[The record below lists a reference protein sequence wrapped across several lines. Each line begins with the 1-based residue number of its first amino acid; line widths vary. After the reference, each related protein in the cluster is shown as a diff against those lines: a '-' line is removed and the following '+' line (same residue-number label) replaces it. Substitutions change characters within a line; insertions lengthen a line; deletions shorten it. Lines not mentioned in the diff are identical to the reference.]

1 MCLRRSVGIAFLLL
15 LQLSAYGSE
24 SLVPPGATWKY
35 FKGTQEP
42 SDPVSAWRGG
52 DFDDGEWLEGAAG
65 IGFGDDDD
73 ATVLNDMQDNYV
85 SVYLRRTF
93 QVENPGLVPALEL
106 SMDYDDGFVAYLNG
120 TEIAR
125 RRLQG
130 DPVLFNATATSH
142 EAGLAE
148 RFVVSVG
155 LLLPGAN
162 VLAIQG
168 HNVSLQSSDLTVNP
182 SLNCPSGVAL
192 KRYGFSAPAPV
203 GRGGIVDLTLTGSSS
218 FDLSAFSARLI
229 YDPLRLRYVGES
241 FVDTVWED
249 ADFRAVNSTD
259 PENLRVGVVQDT
271 TNTGGFVSRGNNLP
285 FVNLSF
291 EAGVCT
297 GETSV
302 EFGGELGDNVLVE
315 VNAAG
320 HDVLSVEATPGVIL
334 ITGGDRFV
342 RGNAN
347 NSLIDLTQLDGAV
360 ASVTL
365 ADAIF
370 IIYNIFGDGP
380 APPCMDA
387 ADVDNDGVYAI
398 TDSLQ
403 ILQFL
408 FNNSADVVIPA
419 PFAQLGEDTAVSLGC
434 ADGPPSVG
442 CP

>member
-1 MCLRRSVGIAFLLL
+1 LL
-15 LQLSAYGSE
+15 LQLPAHGSE
-24 SLVPPGATWKY
+24 DLVPPGAIWKY

-42 SDPVSAWRGG
+42 SDPVNAWRGA
-52 DFDDGEWLEGAAG
+52 DFDDGGWLEGAVG
-65 IGFGDDDD
+65 IGFGDGDD
-73 ATVLNDMQDNYV
+73 ATFLSDMQDNYV

-93 QVENPGLVPALEL
+93 QVEDPELVPALEL

-148 RFVVSVG
+148 RFVVSAS

-182 SLNCPSGVAL
+182 SLMCPSGVAL
-192 KRYGFSAPAPV
+192 KRYGFSEPEPV
-203 GRGGIVDLTLTGSSS
+203 GRGGTVALTLTGSSS
-218 FDLSAFSARLI
+218 FDLSAFSARVI
-229 YDPLRLRYVGES
+229 YDPLRLRYIGES

-249 ADFRAVNSTD
+249 ADFRSVSSTD
-259 PENLRVGVVQDT
+259 PEKLRVGVVQDT
-271 TNTGGFVSRGNNLP
+271 TDTGSFVSRGSHLP
-285 FVNLSF
+285 FVNLNF

-302 EFGGELGDNVLVE
+302 GFGGELGDNVLVE
-315 VNAAG
+315 VNAVG
-320 HDVLSVEATPGVIL
+320 HDVLPLEVTPGVVL
-334 ITGGDRFV
+334 ITGGSRFV

-347 NSLIDLTQLDGAV
+347 NSLVDLAQPDGAV

-365 ADAIF
+365 ADATF

-380 APPCMDA
+380 APSCMDA
-387 ADVDNDGVYAI
+387 ADVNNDGRYAI

-408 FNNSADVVIPA
+408 FNTSADVVIPA
-419 PFAQLGEDTAVSLGC
+419 PFVQLGEDTAVSLGC